1 MPSLSYLTLYKYVS
15 MTALLIS
22 NSLFLFRLQRKPRF
36 ALRLALCAL
45 GAFVLV
51 SLFPPVRY
59 TAITVSIMFGCFFL
73 FSVLMARICYDID
86 WKSCLLCAVAGYSAQ
101 HIASIFYSLIT
112 TLGGFEVSIS
122 FYSNEAAELDVFTV
136 LIFLQVYALV
146 YWGIYQIF
154 AKKIRGGENIA
165 IKSPL
170 LLGLASL
177 LLLVEIVLNAFV
189 VYHQYDNL
197 DLTYFLCASLTNL
210 LCSICI
216 LIMLFGLLM
225 RETLEE
231 ELEVVNHM
239 WRQERRQFYIAKETI
254 DMINIKC
261 HDMKHQ
267 IHALRKSLSP
277 DPEALREIEK
287 SIDIYSSIV
296 KTGNSTLDIILAEK
310 SFYCQRNDITIN
322 CIIDGERLD
331 FMNDVDIYS
340 LFGNL
345 LDNAIN
351 SVIQLEPERRVISLS
366 VKARGKLLVINSHN
380 YFDGEVRMENGLPL
394 TSNPDRRVH
403 GFGVKS
409 MSLIARKYG
418 GTISFDARDHVFELN
433 ILFPNRESAAEEGA
447 L

>member
-1 MPSLSYLTLYKYVS
+1 MLHLSYLMLYKYVS
-15 MTALLIS
+15 MAALLVS
-22 NSLFLFRLQRKPRF
+22 NSMFLFRLQRKPRF
-36 ALRLALCAL
+36 LLR
-45 GAFVLV
+45 FVLCTFGFIALV
-51 SLFPPVRY
+51 TLFPPVRY
-59 TAITVSIMFGCFFL
+59 TATTVSFMYGCFFL
-73 FSVLMARICYDID
+73 FSVLMARICYSID
-86 WKSCLLCAVAGYSAQ
+86 WKSCLLCAVAGYSTQ

-112 TLGGFEVSIS
+112 TLGGFEISIT
-122 FYSNEAAELDVFTV
+122 FYSNEAAELNMFTSLV
-136 LIFLQVYALV
+136 FLQVYALV
-146 YWGIYQIF
+146 YWGIYHIF
-154 AKKIRGGENIA
+154 AKKIRSGENIA

-170 LLGLASL
+170 LLGLTSL

-189 VYHQYDNL
+189 VYHQYENL
-197 DLTYFLCASLTNL
+197 DLTYSLCASLTNL

-267 IHALRKSLSP
+267 IHALRKSISSN
-277 DPEALREIEK
+277 PEVLHEIEK

-310 SFYCQRNDITIN
+310 SFYCQKNDITIN
-322 CIIDGERLD
+322 CIIDGERLN
-331 FMNDVDIYS
+331 FMSDVDIYS

-366 VKARGKLLVINSHN
+366 VKAREKLLLINSHN
-380 YFDGEVRMENGLPL
+380 YFDGEIRMENGLPL
-394 TSNPDRRVH
+394 TSSSDRRVH

-418 GTISFDARDHVFELN
+418 GTITFNAQDHVFELN
-433 ILFPNRESAAEEGA
+433 ILFSNRDREGTP
-447 L
+447 

>member
-1 MPSLSYLTLYKYVS
+1 MFRPSFFMVYKYACMV
-15 MTALLIS
+15 ALLVS
-22 NSLFLFRLQRKPRF
+22 NSMFLFRLQKKPRF
-36 ALRLALCAL
+36 VLRFALCVV
-45 GAFVLV
+45 GFIVLV
-51 SLFPPVRY
+51 SVFPPLQYNAVSS
-59 TAITVSIMFGCFFL
+59 SIMFGCFFL
-73 FSVLMARICYDID
+73 FSVLMARVCYNID
-86 WKSCLLCAVAGYSAQ
+86 WKSCLLCAVAGYTAQ
-101 HIASIFYSLIT
+101 HVASIFYSLIS

-122 FYSNEAAELDVFTV
+122 FYSNEAAELNALTV
-136 LIFLQVYALV
+136 LIFLQVYALT
-146 YWGIYQIF
+146 YWGIYHIF
-154 AKKIRGGENIA
+154 AKLIRGGENIA

-170 LLGLASL
+170 LLGLVSL

-189 VYHQYDNL
+189 VYHQYENL
-197 DLTYFLCASLTNL
+197 DLTYYLCASLTNL
-210 LCSICI
+210 LCSLSI

-267 IHALRKSLSP
+267 IHALRKSVSP
-277 DPEALREIEK
+277 NPEALREIEK

-296 KTGNSTLDIILAEK
+296 KTGNGTLDIILAEK
-310 SFYCQRNDITIN
+310 SFYCQKNDITIN
-322 CIIDGERLD
+322 CIIDGERLN
-331 FMNDVDIYS
+331 FMSDVDIYS
-340 LFGNL
+340 LFGNM

-351 SVIQLEPERRVISLS
+351 SVMQLEPERRVISLS
-366 VKARGKLLVINSHN
+366 VKARDKLLLINSHN

-394 TSNPDRRVH
+394 TSNSDHRVH

-418 GTISFDARDHVFELN
+418 GSISFEARDHVFELN
-433 ILFPNRESAAEEGA
+433 MLFPIRDGGAEEA
-447 L
+447 TP